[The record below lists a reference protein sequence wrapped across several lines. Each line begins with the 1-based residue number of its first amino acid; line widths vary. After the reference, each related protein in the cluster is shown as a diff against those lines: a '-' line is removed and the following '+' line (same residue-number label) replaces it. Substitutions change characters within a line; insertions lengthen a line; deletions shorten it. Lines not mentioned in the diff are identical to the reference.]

1 MQQSSVKT
9 GQSCFHHVRSLGIK
23 NYGLEPMKYLHS
35 ERRNKFSCP
44 YILWAET
51 TFGQVITSLESFRSD
66 DVERFDDQHVE
77 DISDLPVW
85 SHFSCDLRWFS
96 FEQDRVSIGA
106 ARWCGW
112 CLSEGKKS
120 ASMIEEFRNHECLWD
135 TRSKK
140 YFNKNKRIAALER
153 MSQSQERVCE

>member
-1 MQQSSVKT
+1 MIVMKKIIQVK
-9 GQSCFHHVRSLGIK
+9 VKNINRSTV
-23 NYGLEPMKYLHS
+23 S
-35 ERRNKFSCP
+35 
-44 YILWAET
+44 A

-112 CLSEGKKS
+112 CVSEGKKS
-120 ASMIEEFRNHECLWD
+120 ASV
-135 TRSKK
+135 
-140 YFNKNKRIAALER
+140 
-153 MSQSQERVCE
+153 RVVAGVLVDCPVPP